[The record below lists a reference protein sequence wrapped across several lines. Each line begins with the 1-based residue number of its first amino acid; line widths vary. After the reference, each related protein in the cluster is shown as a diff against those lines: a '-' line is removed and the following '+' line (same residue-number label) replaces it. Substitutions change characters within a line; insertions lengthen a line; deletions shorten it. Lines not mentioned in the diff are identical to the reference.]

1 MSCRTEVVAVVI
13 VVTVC
18 TMQMPGVSTTIGG
31 IEHWTSEIEVVA
43 MWIAGIDAEMPVTV
57 APV

>member
-1 MSCRTEVVAVVI
+1 MI

-18 TMQMPGVSTTIGG
+18 AMQMPGVSATIGG